1 MSVQKNKLSF
11 NLDSSLLTAV
21 SSVVIRFQ
29 KLTSLKEIGGIII
42 LLRRLVLND
51 IRIWD
56 SRLPV
61 LWLELEIHT
70 G

>member
-1 MSVQKNKLSF
+1 MSVLKNKLSF
-11 NLDSSLLTAV
+11 SLDSSLSTAV
-21 SSVVIRFQ
+21 SSYVMRFQ
-29 KLTSLKEIGGIII
+29 KLASLKEIGGIII

>member
-1 MSVQKNKLSF
+1 MSVLKNILSF
-11 NLDSSLLTAV
+11 SLDSSLSTVA
-21 SSVVIRFQ
+21 SSYVIRFQ
-29 KLTSLKEIGGIII
+29 NLASLKEIGGIII

-51 IRIWD
+51 VRIWD

>member
-1 MSVQKNKLSF
+1 MSVLKNILSF
-11 NLDSSLLTAV
+11 SLDSILSTVA
-21 SSVVIRFQ
+21 SSYVIRFQ
-29 KLTSLKEIGGIII
+29 NLASLKEIGGIII

-51 IRIWD
+51 VRIWD